1 MVRLL
6 CFVLL
11 MMTNMASA
19 RVELLDSGKVEVDW
33 QDTEVLI
40 ALEELSQVLGFRVLL
55 HTDAETLYPS
65 RKLTLQQRIEPDRL
79 LPRLLRQYSYL
90 VRYGASG
97 IREVTLLGP
106 RVATISSSL
115 PEGHTG
121 SDLSQRVATTIQP
134 GAPAGQPAF
143 PVHEMN
149 RRRLA
154 AQQSGSHTLSEPA
167 SSDNGT
173 LQEGAETEGQ
183 ESSRSRPTA
192 VNPQAVVSPELLR
205 GDLVGLTG
213 RARDQVVSLAQ
224 QLSSAGASQ
233 PQESPEEDR

>member
-1 MVRLL
+1 MIRLL

-11 MMTNMASA
+11 MMTDMASA

-33 QDTEVLI
+33 QDTEVLN

-55 HTDAETLYPS
+55 HTDAETPYPS

-115 PEGHTG
+115 REGHTG
-121 SDLSQRVATTIQP
+121 SDLSQRVARTIQP
-134 GAPAGQPAF
+134 DAPAGQPAF

-154 AQQSGSHTLSEPA
+154 GQQSGSHALSAPA
-167 SSDNGT
+167 SGHNGT
-173 LQEGAETEGQ
+173 LQEGAEAEGQ
-183 ESSRSRPTA
+183 ESRSRPTV
-192 VNPQAVVSPELLR
+192 VNPQAVISPELLQ
-205 GDLVGLTG
+205 DLVGLTG